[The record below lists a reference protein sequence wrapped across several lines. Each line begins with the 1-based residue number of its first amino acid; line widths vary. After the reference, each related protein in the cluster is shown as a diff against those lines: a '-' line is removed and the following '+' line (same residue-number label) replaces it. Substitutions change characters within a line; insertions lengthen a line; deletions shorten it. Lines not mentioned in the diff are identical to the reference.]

1 MYNKNGEWKK
11 FTLQYGLDLRV
22 SRGRGRIAGVI
33 KTPLYQ
39 TFLINK
45 LKLENNN
52 GCVPSAHVLNSD
64 WYLSFSI
71 G

>member
-33 KTPLYQ
+33 KTPYNVKPPVPNL
-39 TFLINK
+39 FNK
-45 LKLENNN
+45 QIKN
-52 GCVPSAHVLNSD
+52 
-64 WYLSFSI
+64 
-71 G
+71 

>member
-45 LKLENNN
+45 LK
-52 GCVPSAHVLNSD
+52 
-64 WYLSFSI
+64 I
-71 G
+71 RKQ